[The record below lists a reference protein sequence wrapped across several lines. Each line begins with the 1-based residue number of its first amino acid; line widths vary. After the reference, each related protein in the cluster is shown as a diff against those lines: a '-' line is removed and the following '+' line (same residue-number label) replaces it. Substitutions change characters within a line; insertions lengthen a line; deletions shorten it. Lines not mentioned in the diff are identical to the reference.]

1 MKKFHEL
8 KLIGLVSIF
17 VAALVFV
24 GINFVQAKR
33 KPGPEYLWRAI
44 ILQDKE
50 DPEVPVGNLL
60 GERTRLDS
68 DEYYPEYFGYI
79 YIDNDD
85 PREDADN
92 IRISANNIQYMQRG
106 KPRTI
111 YSVFWFDIISPNKVE
126 LIGLNL
132 EDGDLDPDLENS
144 CGFPNSEGQNPPDC
158 LLEFLNGLHPMD
170 YGYERIYFSFT
181 SPCDFDYEYQPVPG
195 RIKMKMSFKIASLDD
210 DCTDDGICDNHSVW
224 GVAHGCSPNYTS
236 ECGSCLEE
244 PPDIYL
250 ERMHEDVWRIFVETN
265 FDMQDTDRIEERYW
279 DTDFVYEKI
288 GKSGKTRQT
297 TKRRLL
303 SPTWIQSHMAF
314 EIIFIRTKI

>member
-1 MKKFHEL
+1 M
-8 KLIGLVSIF
+8 
-17 VAALVFV
+17 
-24 GINFVQAKR
+24 
-33 KPGPEYLWRAI
+33 PGG
-44 ILQDKE
+44 D
-50 DPEVPVGNLL
+50 LL
-60 GERTRLDS
+60 GEEARLDS
-68 DEYYPEYFGYI
+68 DKYYDEYFGYI

-85 PREDADN
+85 PRDDADN
-92 IRISANNIQYMQRG
+92 IRISANNIQYMQKG
-106 KPRTI
+106 KPKTI
-111 YSVFWFDIISPNKVE
+111 YSVFWFDIISPNKVK
-126 LIGLNL
+126 LNL
-132 EDGDLDPDLENS
+132 PWTEEGDFDNDPNLVK
-144 CGFPNSEGQNPPDC
+144 CGFPGTSGIGPPEC
-158 LLEFLNGLHPMD
+158 LLEFLNGWHPKD
-170 YGYERIYFSFT
+170 EYEGIHFSFT